1 MQQYYSRERSA
12 DLFHPK
18 STGRQSGAAVGL
30 GAIPGAMAT
39 RSAFQKTQKSLH
51 FPLPPT
57 CHGGC
62 CGPGRNQ
69 DQPGAWGELGA
80 HPQSLRPVPD
90 GSWPSGPV
98 SSPLAL
104 FRGKMQK

>member
-1 MQQYYSRERSA
+1 MQQYYSQERSA
-12 DLFHPK
+12 DLFLPK
-18 STGRQSGAAVGL
+18 SMGRQSGAAVGL
-30 GAIPGAMAT
+30 GAIPGAIAT
-39 RSAFQKTQKSLH
+39 RSGSQKPHKSLS

-57 CHGGC
+57 RHGGC

-80 HPQSLRPVPD
+80 LPQSLGPVTD

-98 SSPLAL
+98 SSPLTF
-104 FRGKMQK
+104 FRGKNQK